1 MKITQEGVQRKQVQ
15 LLYTQGN
22 IAVLTGMGVAVLTGL
37 YYWRVTDNLL
47 LVGWLAAVMVLSFVR
62 LILFR
67 QFNKQNPELF
77 LPGRWLR
84 QHMLLTFV
92 SGIVWSLLSLFYDP
106 AWSNTDQVVL
116 FMIIAGLAAGSLSAY
131 AVVLEVYV
139 LFLIPLLLPLEVG
152 LLLRG
157 DHTTSFL
164 ASFVLLFAI
173 GLLTLARKF
182 NLQVVDTIH
191 VSLAQQFLQEE
202 VSAGSREL
210 KLAQHALQTSEHKIG
225 KILESSLD
233 GVWEWDIANDQLYL
247 SPRWKAQVGFN
258 DDELSSSFRSWV
270 SRLHPDE
277 RDRVIQKIEAYRAKP
292 WGNWEE
298 EYRLR
303 HKDGSYKW
311 ILARATPTFDVK
323 DRLTKLTGV
332 HIDITERI
340 TAEGRAKFLAYHD
353 WLTELPNRLMFN
365 GRVDHAIIQANRS
378 GQRLCI
384 LFFDLDRFKN
394 INDSLGHPAGDQV
407 LKKVSQRLMKAVR
420 EGDTL
425 ARLGGDEFAVLLENV
440 PRSHSIAVV
449 AEKLLACFENPF
461 EEEGHEFYLNA
472 SIGIAVYPRDGESTA
487 ELLKNADAAM
497 YKAKNSGRG
506 GFQFYTEEL
515 THNAYQHI
523 TLESG
528 LRQAVAKNQL
538 LIHYQPKISLQT
550 NRIVGVEALL
560 RWRHPEAGLVSPDEF
575 IPVAEESGL
584 IREIGEWVL
593 EKACLDMKEWIEK
606 KIDFGHI
613 AVNLSGVQIQHEEF
627 VDSVK
632 RILESKQLD
641 ARFLELEITE
651 NVLMRDV
658 EASAHYLQAL
668 RMLGVSISIDDF
680 GTGYSSLAH
689 LSRFPINKL
698 KIDRSF
704 INKVCKDSQS
714 AEISRTIIGLGHT
727 LDMQVVAEGIEQPGQ
742 LAFLKHEGCD
752 EGQGFYISKPLAHG
766 DLVRFIQSY
775 QSEEL
780 DQTTSEEVVS
790 ECSPQLG

>member
-1 MKITQEGVQRKQVQ
+1 MKITQKGVQRKQVQ

-22 IAVLTGMGVAVLTGL
+22 IAVLTGLGIAMLIGL

-47 LVGWLAAVMVLSFVR
+47 LVGWLAVVMVLAFVR
-62 LILFR
+62 LILIR

-77 LPGRWLR
+77 LPGKWLR
-84 QHMLLTFV
+84 QSMLLTFL
-92 SGIVWSLLSLFYDP
+92 SGVVWGLLSLLYDP
-106 AWSNTDQVVL
+106 SWSNTNQVVL
-116 FMIIAGLAAGSLSAY
+116 YIVIAGVAAGSMPAY

-173 GLLTLARKF
+173 GLLALARKF

-210 KLAQHALQTSEHKIG
+210 KLAQRALQTSERKIG

-247 SPRWKAQVGFN
+247 SPRWKAQIGFS
-258 DDELSSSFRSWV
+258 DDELPSSFRAWV

-277 RDRVIQKIEAYRAKP
+277 RDGIIQKIEAYRAKP

-298 EYRLR
+298 EYRLH

-323 DRLTKLTGV
+323 DRLIKLTGV
-332 HIDITERI
+332 HIDITERV

-353 WLTELPNRLMFN
+353 WLTELPNRLLFN
-365 GRVDHAIIQANRS
+365 DRVDHAINRANRS
-378 GQRLCI
+378 GKRLCI

-560 RWRHPEAGLVSPDEF
+560 RWRHPEAGLISPDEF
-575 IPVAEESGL
+575 IPMAEESGL

-668 RMLGVSISIDDF
+668 RRLGVSISIDDF

-727 LDMQVVAEGIEQPGQ
+727 LDMQVVAEGIEQPEQ
-742 LAFLKHEGCD
+742 LVFLKQEGCD

-780 DQTTSEEVVS
+780 DQTISEEVVP